1 MGLADKGFGHD
12 ALMEMQKIVEAENSD
27 LFDVLAHVSFAAE
40 PVSREARA
48 AAASVAAEMALT
60 DPQRAFVD
68 FVLAQYVAQG
78 VEELDQD
85 KLSPLLRLRYQAL
98 GDAFAELGE
107 PDRIREIFVGFQQHL
122 YVKR

>member
-1 MGLADKGFGHD
+1 
-12 ALMEMQKIVEAENSD
+12 
-27 LFDVLAHVSFAAE
+27 
-40 PVSREARA
+40 
-48 AAASVAAEMALT
+48 
-60 DPQRAFVD
+60 
-68 FVLAQYVAQG
+68 VAQG

-107 PDRIREIFVGFQQHL
+107 PERIREIFVGFQQHL

>member
-1 MGLADKGFGHD
+1 
-12 ALMEMQKIVEAENSD
+12 
-27 LFDVLAHVSFAAE
+27 VLAHVSFAAE

-48 AAASVAAEMALT
+48 AAAKVAAEMALT

-107 PDRIREIFVGFQQHL
+107 PERIREIFVGFQQHL